1 MDGRVHATVLAAL
14 DCGQVIYVV
23 AATTRPSIKA
33 RVLSA
38 TETFQQ
44 DATPDIHIFSFKQKN
59 LKCGGATRTHLL
71 RVVTW
76 EN

>member
-14 DCGQVIYVV
+14 DCGQVVYVV
-23 AATTRPSIKA
+23 AATARPSIKA
-33 RVLSA
+33 RVLS
-38 TETFQQ
+38 FQQ

-71 RVVTW
+71 RVVT
-76 EN
+76 